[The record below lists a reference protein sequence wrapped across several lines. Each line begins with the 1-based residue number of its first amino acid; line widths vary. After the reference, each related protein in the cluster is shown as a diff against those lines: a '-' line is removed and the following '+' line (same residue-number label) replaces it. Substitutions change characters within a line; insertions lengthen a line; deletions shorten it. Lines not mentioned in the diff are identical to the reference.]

1 MQPHF
6 DNGRTAVAAAVAEE
20 GVASDPMGSAA
31 AGRRDYYGKVV
42 PDRLEEAQRPDEET
56 SRN

>member
-1 MQPHF
+1 M
-6 DNGRTAVAAAVAEE
+6 AAAVAEE

-42 PDRLEEAQRPDEET
+42 PDMLEEAQRPDEET